1 MGSKRWGSSL
11 GRPPWAWV
19 HAGLCGLWL
28 WDVFAVLGLGDWPRG
43 AKSVSAEHTKGLN
56 RGTGRVGTLLI
67 LRATRGE
74 AHETTVTNLEFS
86 WKKFPLGTLCN
97 VEFKLHPQTIKP
109 ETLNFHISK
118 PGPKAVQTIVLDNVA
133 SYSQKKIQVPH
144 VSAFHLS
151 SLFHFSHFLRR
162 SSPAGRGAA
171 ADEPISRRW

>member
-1 MGSKRWGSSL
+1 M
-11 GRPPWAWV
+11 
-19 HAGLCGLWL
+19 
-28 WDVFAVLGLGDWPRG
+28 LGLGDWPRG

-118 PGPKAVQTIVLDNVA
+118 PGPKAVQMIVLDNVA
-133 SYSQKKIQVPH
+133 SYSQKKNTGP
-144 VSAFHLS
+144 ACKCLPPFLS
-151 SLFHFSHFLRR
+151 LPLLPFPPQKLT
-162 SSPAGRGAA
+162 GGERGG
-171 ADEPISRRW
+171 S

>member
-1 MGSKRWGSSL
+1 MGSKRWESSL
-11 GRPPWAWV
+11 GRPPCAWV

-43 AKSVSAEHTKGLN
+43 AKRVSAEHTKGLN

-133 SYSQKKIQVPH
+133 SYSQKKNTGP
-144 VSAFHLS
+144 ACKCLPPFLS
-151 SLFHFSHFLRR
+151 LPLLPFPPQKLT
-162 SSPAGRGAA
+162 GGERGG
-171 ADEPISRRW
+171 S

>member
-1 MGSKRWGSSL
+1 MRDCGCGTCS
-11 GRPPWAWV
+11 PCWAWETGL
-19 HAGLCGLWL
+19 AGLRASQL
-28 WDVFAVLGLGDWPRG
+28 
-43 AKSVSAEHTKGLN
+43 SVSAEHTKGLN
-56 RGTGRVGTLLI
+56 RGTGRVGTLLL

-162 SSPAGRGAA
+162 SSPTGRGAA